1 MENYDLGKL
10 FVNAISS
17 MSKIRFPE
25 VTWLDKMRR
34 SRSHIISSM
43 DSRGK
48 PKPHGIFHSQ
58 VLTEMVGQESL
69 PRENAHREKSLGER
83 AVMTPSL
90 KLKRGMT
97 LGTTYSN

>member
-1 MENYDLGKL
+1 METYDLGKL
-10 FVNAISS
+10 FVSAISS

-25 VTWLDKMRR
+25 VTWLEAILFPARTAEANQSLVEFSIHRYWLRWLDKKA
-34 SRSHIISSM
+34 SLE
-43 DSRGK
+43 K
-48 PKPHGIFHSQ
+48 N
-58 VLTEMVGQESL
+58 VL
-69 PRENAHREKSLGER
+69 REKSVEER